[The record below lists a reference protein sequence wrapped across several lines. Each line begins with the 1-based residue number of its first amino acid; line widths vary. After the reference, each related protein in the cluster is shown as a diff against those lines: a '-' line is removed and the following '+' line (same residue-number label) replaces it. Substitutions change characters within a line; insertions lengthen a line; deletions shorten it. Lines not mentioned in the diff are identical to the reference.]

1 MGGTNVDNVGV
12 APDMMLNWIEV
23 DPGHLAIGNARLELP
38 HCHGIVLSVVECEV
52 ADLNDISDAKRV

>member
-12 APDMMLNWIEV
+12 APDTMLDRMEV
-23 DPGHLAIGNARLELP
+23 DPRHLTIGNARLELP
-38 HCHGIVLSVVECEV
+38 HCHGIVLSVVKCEV

>member
-12 APDMMLNWIEV
+12 APDTMLDWMEV
-23 DPGHLAIGNARLELP
+23 DPGYLTIGNARLELS
-38 HCHGIVLSVVECEV
+38 HCHGIVLGIVECEV

>member
-12 APDMMLNWIEV
+12 ALDTMLDQMEV
-23 DPGHLAIGNARLELP
+23 DPGHLAIGNVRLELP